1 MNRLLDFSGEIGLAK
16 WPSFSGCWNLSKT
29 WWDLKR
35 FGMTPDKIWRRRGR
49 PDLPK
54 IFCVSVPKSGTHL
67 LERVLCLHPW
77 LYRKFIST
85 LYDSPTGEFRGLE
98 TLARGLQPGQIL
110 VSHLHYSEKRRQ
122 VLAEQG
128 IKVLFMIRD
137 PRDVAVSE
145 AFYIRRKKDHYLHA
159 RYAREPGLRGALLLQ
174 IRGDAAAGHPPLGER
189 LGLFLGWFQDP
200 SFVVRFKDLI
210 GGEDGGK
217 GQTQVEFIRNMFHF
231 LEMDI
236 SPEEIAKILRKL
248 VSRASPT
255 FRKGKIGEWREHFD
269 KEITDLFK
277 QTAGE
282 MLIRYGFEKNL
293 DW

>member
-1 MNRLLDFSGEIGLAK
+1 MNRLFDFSGEMRLAK

-67 LERVLCLHPW
+67 LERVLCLHPR
-77 LYRKFIST
+77 LYRKFMST
-85 LYDSPTGEFRGLE
+85 LFNSHLDRRQGLAGITRE
-98 TLARGLQPGQIL
+98 LRPGQIL
-110 VSHLHYSEKRRQ
+110 VSHLHYSEHRRL

-159 RYAREPGLRGALLLQ
+159 LYAREPDLRGTLLLE
-174 IRGDAAAGHPPLGER
+174 IRGDAEAGLPAFGER
-189 LGLFLGWFQDP
+189 LGYFLGWFQDP
-200 SFVVRFKDLI
+200 SYVVRFEDLI
-210 GGEDGGK
+210 GEEGG
-217 GQTQVEFIRNMFHF
+217 GGLHTQWEVIRDLFNF
-231 LEMDI
+231 LEMDL
-236 SPEEIAKILRKL
+236 SPEEIGKIRRKL
-248 VSRASPT
+248 FSGASPT
-255 FRKGKIGEWREHFD
+255 FRKGKIGEWRKHFD
-269 KEITDLFK
+269 EEITALFK

-282 MLIRYGFEKNL
+282 MLVRYGYEKDL